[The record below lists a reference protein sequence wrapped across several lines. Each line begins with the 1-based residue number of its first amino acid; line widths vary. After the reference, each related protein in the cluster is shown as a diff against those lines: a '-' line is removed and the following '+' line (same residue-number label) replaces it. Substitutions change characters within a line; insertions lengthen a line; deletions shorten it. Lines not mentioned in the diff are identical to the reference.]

1 MNGNALARLSAQ
13 PVSEL
18 QARADRLAEQARA
31 ARTRPAQGISS
42 ALRMTKAAIARALEL
57 QATGAAKGHA
67 EKPNKQRYADPFP
80 QLSHGAEIQNL
91 HNGMFVL
98 SVYRPD
104 NSSPAQVSV
113 STSSRTARREF
124 QGNVFKTLQGAIN
137 ACNVY
142 VQKNGASADRPLQS
156 PDREVDYVYARSPRG
171 KADETEAALRNLP
184 KFGPGE
190 LRGSDFRDGG
200 RGRVTHYP
208 VRSWDEWF

>member
-18 QARADRLAEQARA
+18 QARADRLEEQAHEK
-31 ARTRPAQGISS
+31 PAKGILS

-80 QLSHGAEIQNL
+80 NLSHGAEIRNL

-104 NSSPAQVSV
+104 NSSPAQVTV
-113 STSSRTARREF
+113 STSNRTARREF
-124 QGNVFKTLQGAIN
+124 QGHIFKTLQGAIS
-137 ACNVY
+137 ACNAY
-142 VQKNGASADRPLQS
+142 VQKNGTSSDRPLQS
-156 PDREVDYVYARSPRG
+156 PDREVDFVYADSPRR
-171 KADETEAALRNLP
+171 KADEAEAILKRLP
-184 KFGPGE
+184 RFQPRE
-190 LRGSDFRDGG
+190 LRGSDFKDGG
-200 RGRVTHYP
+200 RGRVAHDP
-208 VRSWDEWF
+208 VRSWDGWL